1 MSDLI
6 KELETPLSLEAVE
19 VLKTGDLVALNG
31 LFFSCRSKFHA
42 KMVREQAPIPASLR
56 GINVMC
62 HMGPVMQRQGESWAV
77 LSAGPTTSFRMDSYG
92 PAMIK
97 RLGLR
102 AIIGKGTM
110 GPKTMAAMREE
121 KCVHLCSV
129 GMDSNVLPDK
139 IKKVVSV
146 DYLEEFGMIEAVWV
160 FEAQGWGPFMVDI
173 DTTGANYFDHIKASV
188 EARRREI
195 QKRFG
200 IDPDYEY
207 ASF

>member
-1 MSDLI
+1 MSHLI
-6 KELETPLSLEAVE
+6 KELETPFSLEAVE
-19 VLKTGDLVALNG
+19 ALQLGDLVTLNG
-31 LFFSCRSKFHA
+31 KFFSCRSKFHA
-42 KMVREQAPIPASLR
+42 KMVREKAPVPESLE

-62 HMGPVMQRQGESWAV
+62 HMGPVMQRRGGGWTV
-77 LSAGPTTSFRMDSYG
+77 LSAGPTTSFRMDAYG

-110 GPKTMAAMREE
+110 GEKTMAAMRDE

-139 IKKVVSV
+139 IRKVVSV

-160 FEAQGWGPFMVDI
+160 FEAKGWGPFMVDI
-173 DTTGANYFDHIKASV
+173 DTTGTNYFDHVRKDV
-188 EARRREI
+188 EERLR
-195 QKRFG
+195 QVKKRLG
-200 IDPDYEY
+200 IDPDYQY
-207 ASF
+207 AIF